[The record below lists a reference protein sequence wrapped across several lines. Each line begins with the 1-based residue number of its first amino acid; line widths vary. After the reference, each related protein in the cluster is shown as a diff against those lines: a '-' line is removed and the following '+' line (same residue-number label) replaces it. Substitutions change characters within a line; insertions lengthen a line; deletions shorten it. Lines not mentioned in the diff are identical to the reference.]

1 MNSRHDHVWMKIM
14 NWQAPDG
21 QRLIG
26 WWPKGFCEC
35 SFDVRMNFAPDSR
48 DAIVFL
54 TSVWKELRFCLRFK
68 AWKWTHRPV
77 MPRMV
82 QKHLFEFRSV
92 FFSRQNIECQVDRR
106 ITGQDRQ
113 DIPHDE
119 AAALTQKT
127 FSVDRKIWF
136 WNKFE
141 QWPIDQTI
149 TNLPLFDVAFDAHRS
164 VVLPFWNR

>member
-14 NWQAPDG
+14 NWKAPDG

-35 SFDVRMNFAPDSR
+35 SFDVRMNFAPDLR

-54 TSVWKELRFCLRFK
+54 TSVWKELRFCLENVQGVK
-68 AWKWTHRPV
+68 MSTS
-77 MPRMV
+77 PRHASNDPKTPF
-82 QKHLFEFRSV
+82 QISISV
-92 FFSRQNIECQVDRR
+92 FFLVRTSYVRLI
-106 ITGQDRQ
+106 RQ

-119 AAALTQKT
+119 ATALTQKT
-127 FSVDRKIWF
+127 FSVDSKMWF

-141 QWPIDQTI
+141 QWPIHQTI